1 MPTRSRI
8 CLPRCCRQ
16 QRVRISVREQDPRC
30 PGAYTVGHVPGDL
43 LDLILI
49 VLIIA
54 FGVAGYRQGFIIGIL
69 SFVGF
74 IGGGAIGVTVAPRIA
89 RSIAVNPAWQ
99 AVAAVVTVFLAAMVG
114 QLIASLIGVAMR
126 SRVTWRPATVVDAVG
141 GAAVSPIAV
150 LLIAWVIRSGRGGS
164 SRPPLLPPAGH
175 TCR

>member
-74 IGGGAIGVTVAPRIA
+74 IGGGAIGVTFPPPVA
-89 RSIAVNPAWQ
+89 RSVTGKPAWPAGGPPGAGFPAGLGRPPDPPPGRR
-99 AVAAVVTVFLAAMVG
+99 AVAA
-114 QLIASLIGVAMR
+114 
-126 SRVTWRPATVVDAVG
+126 PG
-141 GAAVSPIAV
+141 G
-150 LLIAWVIRSGRGGS
+150 
-164 SRPPLLPPAGH
+164 PPAGA
-175 TCR
+175 RGGPPRGGAG

>member
-74 IGGGAIGVTVAPRIA
+74 IGGGAIGGNLAPRSAPPI
-89 RSIAVNPAWQ
+89 SVEPA
-99 AVAAVVTVFLAAMVG
+99 L
-114 QLIASLIGVAMR
+114 R
-126 SRVTWRPATVVDAVG
+126 AVG
-141 GAAVSPIAV
+141 
-150 LLIAWVIRSGRGGS
+150 
-164 SRPPLLPPAGH
+164 PPPDV
-175 TCR
+175 

>member
-49 VLIIA
+49 VLVIA

-74 IGGGAIGVTVAPRIA
+74 IGGGAIGRALPPPVPPPPTPD
-89 RSIAVNPAWQ
+89 PPLQ
-99 AVAAVVTVFLAAMVG
+99 AV
-114 QLIASLIGVAMR
+114 S
-126 SRVTWRPATVVDAVG
+126 
-141 GAAVSPIAV
+141 
-150 LLIAWVIRSGRGGS
+150 
-164 SRPPLLPPAGH
+164 
-175 TCR
+175 